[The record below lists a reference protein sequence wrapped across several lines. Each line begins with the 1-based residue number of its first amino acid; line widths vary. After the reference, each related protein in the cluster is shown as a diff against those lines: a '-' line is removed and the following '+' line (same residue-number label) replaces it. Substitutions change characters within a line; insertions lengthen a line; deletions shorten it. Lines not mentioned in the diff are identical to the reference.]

1 MKEDADEFE
10 RRRRESI
17 NIKHGCS
24 LCVCVCV
31 RSVFSYTHSS
41 SLCVFET
48 IKNESEE

>member
-10 RRRRESI
+10 RRREKASI
-17 NIKHGCS
+17 LNMGVV
-24 LCVCVCV
+24 CVCVCV